1 MVDYSARPRP
11 RKYRDPEEVARRRA
25 ERAAARTPEDW
36 RKFARDLCYRQ
47 LGMME
52 RSVQQL
58 RVVLE
63 RNDVPAD
70 IATETLDAFIE
81 ADLVND
87 ERFAGMFVRSKFAQK
102 ATSRRVIAREL
113 QRKGINQEIAQE
125 ALAQISEEDELAAA
139 IDFAQ
144 RRARTMANLAPE
156 VARRRLYGALARRG
170 YNPDQ
175 VRQAL
180 NAAGIC

>member
-1 MVDYSARPRP
+1 M
-11 RKYRDPEEVARRRA
+11 ARRRA
-25 ERAAARTPEDW
+25 ERAAARTPDDW
-36 RKFARDLCYRQ
+36 RNYARDLCYRQ

-52 RSVQQL
+52 RSVHQL
-58 RVVLE
+58 RWALE
-63 RNDVPAD
+63 RHGVPAD
-70 IATETLDAFIE
+70 IAEETLESFIA

-87 ERFAGMFVRSKFAQK
+87 ARFAGMFVRSKFAQK
-102 ATSRRVIAREL
+102 ATSRRVLAREL
-113 QRKGINQEIAQE
+113 QEKGISAEIAQE
-125 ALAQISEEDELAAA
+125 ALTQISDEAELEAA

-144 RRARTMANLAPE
+144 RRARTMTNLAPE

-180 NAAGIC
+180 CAAGIETVG